1 MSTSPDFIP
10 MAFPDFITTGRM
22 FDGPL
27 TAEWQE
33 RDRAQQPKKICIACG
48 AKQNADGSLPC
59 GHDNDL

>member
-1 MSTSPDFIP
+1 MSAGPDFIP

-33 RDRAQQPKKICIACG
+33 RERAQQPKKICIACG
-48 AKQNADGSLPC
+48 TTRGDDGHLPC
-59 GHDNDL
+59 GHDSI